1 MPEKK
6 VEIGEDGELIPDED
20 EIDEDELKQ
29 MLKP

>member
-6 VEIGEDGELIPDED
+6 VEIGEDGEPVPDED